1 MARKKIGEK
10 AVQSTDKLKN
20 LVKEYY
26 VNKED
31 EKTIKKLLSEQ
42 NAELKQLLTER
53 EDFKNSDGDYVY
65 NTGELVCK
73 LSNRLTKT
81 LNEDKLLEIAKKHA
95 LNNLIKT
102 KEYVDTDILEDL
114 MYKGQIPDDI
124 KAEIAECIQVKTTPT
139 LTVKAL
145 TKKGDN

>member
-1 MARKKIGEK
+1 MKNKASLREIFVMLVLSVLLISLMACTKK
-10 AVQSTDKLKN
+10 DL
-20 LVKEYY
+20 
-26 VNKED
+26 
-31 EKTIKKLLSEQ
+31 
-42 NAELKQLLTER
+42 
-53 EDFKNSDGDYVY
+53 KNSDGDYVY